1 MKRWRTYA
9 SLLLALMMCLCLAAC
24 GGEEEDE
31 ISAVVMPDTIEDLV
45 LDDSVEYDYS
55 DYMGTWVDEEGDVL
69 TVETYDDGRVHFT
82 VSDADDYLIASGI
95 FQYVEEYRTVYAH
108 NDFDGIAYR
117 SGAYIGD
124 ELEIQSFGTFTKVSG
139 DVPGDTIGD
148 ESGLD
153 ISTLSGSWLP
163 DGETN
168 AETTIDISDD
178 TWVLW
183 ELDSDGMWG
192 MMDSG
197 SLQDLGDG
205 DFAAISEYDGEVYE
219 IFLVDNETM
228 FWNDDYYLKV
238 E

>member
-1 MKRWRTYA
+1 MKRWKPYA
-9 SLLLALMMCLCLAAC
+9 SLLLALMMCLGLAAC
-24 GGEEEDE
+24 GGGEDE
-31 ISAVVMPDTIEDLV
+31 DTAPATIEGIV
-45 LDDSVEYDYS
+45 IDDSVEYDY
-55 DYMGTWVDEEGDVL
+55 DVFLGTWLGEEDTML
-69 TVETYDDGRVHFT
+69 TVEKFDDGRAHFLL
-82 VSDADDYLIASGI
+82 SDANDEWIASGI
-95 FQYVEEYRTVYAH
+95 FQYAEEYGYVYAH
-108 NDFDGIAYR
+108 NDYDGIAYQCWFGE
-117 SGAYIGD
+117 SDTPYID
-124 ELEIQSFGTFTKVSG
+124 TLGTFTKVSG

-153 ISTLSGSWLP
+153 ISALSGSWLP
-163 DGETN
+163 DGETD

-183 ELDSDGMWG
+183 MLDSDGMWG

-228 FWNDDYYLKV
+228 FWNDDYYLKA